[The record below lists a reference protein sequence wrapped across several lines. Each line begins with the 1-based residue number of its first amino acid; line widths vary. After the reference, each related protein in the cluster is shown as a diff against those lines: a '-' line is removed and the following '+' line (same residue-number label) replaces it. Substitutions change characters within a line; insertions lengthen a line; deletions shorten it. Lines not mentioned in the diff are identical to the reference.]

1 MGRAPGRRSLRFRIV
16 PLFLGLAIVAVTGA
30 LAQTP
35 PGETPVTPAG
45 LDSPATP
52 TLPAGLGDDPS
63 RRLVLGGFGVA
74 SFGLNATTSESSF
87 EASAFALSAYKSISD
102 HFDVFAQL
110 TASREA
116 ASPFLADRPLESRD
130 VATDIDNLQL
140 RWLPSSTSGLDFT
153 FGKFDSP
160 LAIERDDAPLNFQAT
175 ESFTFDFARPVKF
188 TGLAVHDAFSPAF
201 EGWAIV
207 ADGSDADTDNNRAK
221 TAALYGLWSPSL
233 AAHLGLGVIH
243 GAEKDATSRDPRTTV
258 VATLLFQPAAH
269 LVWGGESVAGGEPHA
284 GLDGGTARWYGEM
297 LFVHARFGRHWAAT
311 VRGDLLDD
319 AGGARTG
326 TRQVLRSLTFSPQ
339 YLVGGS
345 SFGIFHYLDR
355 TTLRL
360 PELAVR
366 LDLRLDRST
375 EPVFASRDDGVGRRD
390 HASATLQTVFLF

>member
-1 MGRAPGRRSLRFRIV
+1 MGRALCRQRFLISIAL
-16 PLFLGLAIVAVTGA
+16 PFLCAAAA
-30 LAQTP
+30 LAQGA
-35 PGETPVTPAG
+35 PGETPVDLGAVGAPA
-45 LDSPATP
+45 SPALP
-52 TLPAGLGDDPS
+52 ALPAGLGDDPS

-74 SFGLNATTSESSF
+74 SLGWNAATGESSF
-87 EASAFALSAYKSISD
+87 DAAALALSAYKAVSD

-110 TASREA
+110 TASREP
-116 ASPFLADRPLESRD
+116 ASPFLADRPLGSRD
-130 VATDIDNLQL
+130 VSTDIDNLQL
-140 RWLPSSTSGLDFT
+140 RWLPSSTSGLDLT

-175 ESFTFDFARPVKF
+175 SSFTFDFARPVKF

-207 ADGSDADTDNNRAK
+207 ADGADVDTDNNRAK
-221 TAALYGLWSPSL
+221 TGALYGLWSPSL

-243 GAEKDATSRDPRTTV
+243 GAEKDGTSRDPRTTV
-258 VATLLFQPAAH
+258 VATLLFQPAPRV
-269 LVWGGESVAGGEPHA
+269 VWGGELVGGSEPHA
-284 GLDGGTARWYGEM
+284 AADGGTARWNGEM
-297 LFVHARFGRHWAAT
+297 LFVHARCGPHWAAT
-311 VRGDLLDD
+311 LRADRLDD

-326 TRQVLRSLTFSPQ
+326 TPQVLQSLTLSPQ
-339 YLVGGS
+339 YLVGGG
-345 SFGIFHYLDR
+345 FYGIFRYLDR

-375 EPVFASRDDGVGRRD
+375 APVFASRTDGAGRRD